1 MDEDL
6 NGTRVIQA
14 VVQLGWTVFLLAGI
28 GRPARAQ
35 GATTYVISPASR
47 FEVAT
52 ARSGLFSF
60 VGHDHVIRA
69 RGVRGRIAYD
79 PAAPARSQV
88 DIVIPAESLEV
99 LTPPDT
105 TEIRKVTAAMRVDVL
120 DVAHH
125 PEIRFVSRSAEPI
138 SGGFRVR
145 GDLVLV
151 GTAREVS
158 VDVLVTAGPDTLLA
172 AGTFAVNQTYFGIH
186 PYHGGPGGLVRVAD
200 RVTFSFEAVARRT
213 QEP

>member
-1 MDEDL
+1 MDENP

-14 VVQLGWTVFLLAGI
+14 VVQLGWTLFLLAGA

-35 GATTYVISPASR
+35 SATIYVISPDSR

-52 ARSGLFSF
+52 AKSGFFSF

-69 RGVRGRIAYD
+69 RGVRGRIVYD
-79 PAAPARSQV
+79 RATPARSQV
-88 DIVIPAESLEV
+88 EIVVPAESLEV

-105 TEIRKVTAAMRVDVL
+105 AEIRKVTAAMRVDVL

-125 PEIRFVSRSAEPI
+125 PEIWFVSRSAEPI
-138 SGGFRVR
+138 PDGFRVR
-145 GDLVLV
+145 GDLILV

-158 VDVLVTAGPDTLLA
+158 VDVHVTAGPDTLLA
-172 AGTFAVNQTYFGIH
+172 TGTFAVNQTDFGIR

-213 QEP
+213 AP

>member
-1 MDEDL
+1 MDENP

-14 VVQLGWTVFLLAGI
+14 VVQLGWTLFLLAGA

-35 GATTYVISPASR
+35 SATIYVISPDSR

-52 ARSGLFSF
+52 AKSGLFSF

-69 RGVRGRIAYD
+69 RGVRGRIVYD
-79 PAAPARSQV
+79 RATPARSQV
-88 DIVIPAESLEV
+88 EIVVPAESLEV

-105 TEIRKVTAAMRVDVL
+105 AEIRKVTAAMRVDVL

-125 PEIRFVSRSAEPI
+125 PEIWFVSRSAEPI
-138 SGGFRVR
+138 PDGFRVR
-145 GDLVLV
+145 GDLILV

-158 VDVLVTAGPDTLLA
+158 VDVHVTAGPDTLLA
-172 AGTFAVNQTYFGIH
+172 AGTFAVNQTDFGIR

-213 QEP
+213 AP